1 MLPARNAAEKRGAK
15 PASPSETALVCTLVT
30 QPAPIR
36 ISVAKPETGTP
47 TRRRLRTPRRINALA
62 SATEGRELSG
72 GKASMAPSGTSAASA
87 SRLIGFMAFSFTG
100 HATGRSLRKLGA
112 DVLAGLG

>member
-1 MLPARNAAEKRGAK
+1 MQGEGVTGLAPRPGGAFASHWELTTERGLGTDGRRPVGRLGAGERSRNGLA
-15 PASPSETALVCTLVT
+15 
-30 QPAPIR
+30 
-36 ISVAKPETGTP
+36 
-47 TRRRLRTPRRINALA
+47 RINALA

-87 SRLIGFMAFSFTG
+87 SRLIGFMAFSFAG
-100 HATGRSLRKLGA
+100 HATGRGLRKLGA